1 MTDQP
6 VLSDIIPLAGGADNI
21 SFQRL
26 QGNVLY
32 LRTKDQSMVDIP
44 ALQALDCVNSCTD
57 KNGQLKIVFE
67 KKEEEPHMAKNYDKL
82 AETILNLVG
91 GEGNVSALTHCI
103 TRLRFKLRDEGKA
116 NTDALQKTEG
126 VIKVIQAGGQY
137 QVVLGSKVD
146 GVYDAI
152 CAKTHISGGGAPDTA
167 SGGKHN
173 PLNTLMGTISGIMV
187 PTLGVLTAAGII
199 KGVVSF
205 LALDNI
211 GILNPAS
218 GLYMLLYAIGDG
230 FFYFLPILLGI
241 TAARKF
247 NCSEFIG
254 ASIGTALVYPA
265 MVNIAA
271 SLEVAGVLFAGSAF
285 EMTFYNTLFG
295 IPIVMPGAGYT
306 SSVFPVIVAVYLA
319 SKIEKG
325 CKKAIPDAVRGIL
338 TPIITLIVTVLVT
351 YVVIGPVLNVVAA
364 CIQIVIEA
372 LFGIP
377 VVGGLIA
384 GAIIGGGFGVLV
396 LFGMHWVIIGLALGL
411 IATNGFDYI
420 MACGGIGPMIGMFQ
434 GLAICWA
441 CRKNQKVR
449 DLAIPATISQI
460 CGVGEPLMYSVLI
473 PLRKLFYINILGGC
487 VGGAI
492 IGLLGTKMYTFGG
505 SGLFGIFNY
514 AGGGGI
520 QDIVKY
526 CVGVGAGGLFSII
539 ATLMVYNDEEAAKV
553 LG

>member
-1 MTDQP
+1 MANKYDA
-6 VLSDIIPLAGGADNI
+6 VSA
-21 SFQRL
+21 
-26 QGNVLY
+26 
-32 LRTKDQSMVDIP
+32 
-44 ALQALDCVNSCTD
+44 
-57 KNGQLKIVFE
+57 KIVE
-67 KKEEEPHMAKNYDKL
+67 
-82 AETILNLVG
+82 LVG
-91 GEGNVSALTHCI
+91 GKENVQSLTHCV
-103 TRLRFKLRDEGKA
+103 TRLRFTLKDPSKA
-116 NTDALQKTEG
+116 DKDGLAQTQY
-126 VIKVIQAGGQY
+126 VIKVIEAGGQV
-137 QVVLGSKVD
+137 QVVVGNKVD
-146 GVYDAI
+146 GIYDCILATQGI
-152 CAKTHISGGGAPDTA
+152 AGGGEVAVDGEA
-167 SGGKHN
+167 AADKGL
-173 PLNTLMGTISGIMV
+173 LNKLMGTISGILV

-205 LALDNI
+205 LALENI
-211 GILNPAS
+211 GVLSTTS

-230 FFYFLPILLGI
+230 FFYFLPILLGY

-247 NCSEFIG
+247 GCNEFIG
-254 ASIGTALVYPA
+254 AAIGAALVYPA
-265 MVNIAA
+265 MVNIA
-271 SLEVAGVLFAGSAF
+271 STMDVMGTLFEGTPFA
-285 EMTFYNTLFG
+285 MTYYNTLFG

-306 SSVFPVIVAVYLA
+306 ASVFPIIVAVWVAAKL
-319 SKIEKG
+319 EKL
-325 CKKAIPDAVRGIL
+325 CKEHIGDNLRGIL
-338 TPIITLIVTVLVT
+338 TPIITLIVTVFAA
-351 YVVIGPVLNVVAA
+351 YIVIGPVLNVVAV
-364 CIQIVIEA
+364 CIQIAIET

-411 IATNGFDYI
+411 IAQNGYDVI

-441 CRKNQKVR
+441 CRKNKKVR

-473 PLRKLFYINILGGC
+473 PIKKLFYINILGGC

-492 IGLLGTKMYTFGG
+492 IGVLGTKMYMFGG

-514 AGGGGI
+514 AGGGGV

-526 CVGVGAGGLFSII
+526 CIGVAAGGIFAIV
-539 ATLMVYNDEEAAKV
+539 ATLIAYNDEEATKV

>member
-1 MTDQP
+1 MASKYDA
-6 VLSDIIPLAGGADNI
+6 VSA
-21 SFQRL
+21 
-26 QGNVLY
+26 
-32 LRTKDQSMVDIP
+32 
-44 ALQALDCVNSCTD
+44 
-57 KNGQLKIVFE
+57 KIVE
-67 KKEEEPHMAKNYDKL
+67 
-82 AETILNLVG
+82 LVG
-91 GEGNVSALTHCI
+91 GKDNVVSLTHCV
-103 TRLRFKLRDEGKA
+103 TRLRFVLKETSKADKEKLS
-116 NTDALQKTEG
+116 QTEY
-126 VIKVIQAGGQY
+126 VIKVLEAGGQL
-137 QVVLGSKVD
+137 QVVVGNKVD
-146 GVYDAI
+146 GIYDAI
-152 CAKTHISGGGAPDTA
+152 LSTQGIAGGGEVAAD
-167 SGGKHN
+167 GGAADDNKGL
-173 PLNTLMGTISGIMV
+173 LNKLMGTISGILV

-211 GILNPAS
+211 GVLDPSS

-230 FFYFLPILLGI
+230 FFYFLPIMLGI

-247 NCSEFIG
+247 GCSEFIG
-254 ASIGTALVYPA
+254 ATVGAALVYPA

-271 SLEVAGVLFAGSAF
+271 TMEVAGTLFGGSAF
-285 EMTFYNTLFG
+285 AMTYYNTLFG

-306 SSVFPVIVAVYLA
+306 ASVFPIIVAVYLA
-319 SKIEKG
+319 SILEKW
-325 CKKAIPDAVRGIL
+325 CRKTINENLRGIL
-338 TPIITLIVTVLVT
+338 TPIITLIVAVFAA
-351 YVVIGPVLNVVAA
+351 YVIIGPVLNIVAVV
-364 CIQIVIEA
+364 IQLVIEA

-377 VVGGLIA
+377 VVGGLVA

-411 IATNGFDYI
+411 IAQNGYDYI

-441 CRKNQKVR
+441 CRKNKKVR

-460 CGVGEPLMYSVLI
+460 CGVGEPLMYSILI
-473 PLRKLFYINILGGC
+473 PIKKLFYINILGGC

-492 IGLLGTKMYTFGG
+492 IGLLGTKMYMFGG

-514 AGGGGI
+514 AGGGGV

-526 CVGVGAGGLFSII
+526 CVGVGAGAIFSIV
-539 ATLMVYNDEEAAKV
+539 ATLMVYKDDEATKI